1 MAENGPGGRLTGRHS
16 KVTGTAGGPP
26 TEPLPD
32 DQQALAE
39 DIERTR
45 EELGATVEALAAK
58 ADVKARAREK
68 AAEMSGR
75 LTGAAGQAG
84 AQLSAGTR
92 RLRNEAAGSLAT
104 AKRTILNASGPV
116 RQQVS
121 RAGRTGTTVWQA
133 APEPVQ
139 RTAKRAA
146 SGAQRRRVPLAVA
159 TSAVLLAGLIMV
171 WRRR

>member
-1 MAENGPGGRLTGRHS
+1 MAENGPAGQLTGRHG
-16 KVTGTAGGPP
+16 KVAGTRGAPRQ
-26 TEPLPD
+26 PLPS

-39 DIERTR
+39 EIERTR
-45 EELGATVEALAAK
+45 EELGTTVEALAAK

-68 AAEMSGR
+68 TAEMSGR
-75 LTGAAGQAG
+75 LTGAASQAR
-84 AQLSAGTR
+84 AQLSAGTVQ
-92 RLRNEAAGSLAT
+92 LRKDAAGSLAAARQT
-104 AKRTILNASGPV
+104 MVNASGPV

-121 RAGRTGTTVWQA
+121 RAGQAGATIWRA

-139 RTAKRAA
+139 RTAKRVA

-159 TSAVLLAGLIMV
+159 TSAILLAGLIMA